1 MLHSRRMIA
10 PDPALSTRAV
20 HAGRADLRDLGVH
33 ALPIDLSTTYPLP
46 DVQAGGDSY
55 ERLAGGEDLAPGASP
70 VYARLWNPT
79 VARFED
85 AVADLEGGAGAVAY
99 GTGMAA
105 LSAVLVAAGQ
115 DERARGGEAAHV
127 VAVRPLYGGSD
138 HLLAT
143 DLLGTRVTFT
153 DPRGCPLEGLVAA
166 LRPSTRVVLVET
178 PANPTL
184 ELVDL
189 EALVAVVRE
198 HAPGAL
204 VAVDNTFATPVLQ
217 QPVRHGADLVLHSA
231 TKFLGGHGDA
241 MGGVVVVAPGRE
253 QVLARLRTV
262 RALTGALLHPMGAYL
277 LHRGLATLPLRVR
290 EQQATATHLA
300 AALADHPAVEAV
312 HHPSVPGRDP
322 HGLVGTQLAG
332 PGSVLAVRVAG
343 GLDAAARVAS
353 SLRLLTHAVS
363 LGGVDS
369 LVQHPA
375 ALTHRPVQG
384 DARPDPG
391 LLRLSVGLED
401 VHDLLADW
409 LRALDQVVPRS
420 RRPDGAGAHS
430 TGRAHHVQ
438 SVVAT

>member
-1 MLHSRRMIA
+1 MRT
-10 PDPALSTRAV
+10 PEPALSTRAV

-33 ALPIDLSTTYPLP
+33 ALPIDLSTTYPLA
-46 DVQAGGDSY
+46 DVASGGDSY
-55 ERLAGGEDLAPGASP
+55 EHLAGGGDLGPGASP

-79 VARFED
+79 VARFEE
-85 AVADLEGGAGAVAY
+85 AVADLELGAGAVAY

-115 DERARGGEAAHV
+115 DEREHGGSAAHV

-138 HLLAT
+138 HLLAS

-153 DPRGCPLEGLVAA
+153 DPRSGTVEGLLAA
-166 LRPSTRVVLVET
+166 LRPTTRVVLVET

-184 ELVDL
+184 ELTDL
-189 EALVAVVRE
+189 GELAAVVHA
-198 HAPGAL
+198 HAPQAL
-204 VAVDNTFATPVLQ
+204 LAVDNTFATPVLQ

-253 QVLARLRTV
+253 RVLARLRTV
-262 RALTGALLHPMGAYL
+262 RALTGALLHPLGAYL

-290 EQQATATHLA
+290 EQQATATRLA

-312 HHPSVPGRDP
+312 HHPSAPGADP
-322 HGLVGTQLAG
+322 LGLVGTQMSG

-343 GLDAAARVAS
+343 GLAAASQVAS
-353 SLRLLTHAVS
+353 SLRLVTHAVS

-384 DARPDPG
+384 DASPRPG

-401 VHDLLADW
+401 GAGLLADW
-409 LRALDQVVPRS
+409 VQALDR
-420 RRPDGAGAHS
+420 
-430 TGRAHHVQ
+430 
-438 SVVAT
+438 VAVTDVLAV

>member
-1 MLHSRRMIA
+1 MLHRHAMRHTDLA
-10 PDPALSTRAV
+10 PSTRAV

-46 DVQAGGDSY
+46 DVAAGGDSY
-55 ERLAGGEDLAPGASP
+55 EHLAGGGDLAAGASP

-85 AVADLEGGAGAVAY
+85 AVADLEDGAGAVAY

-115 DERARGGEAAHV
+115 EEREHGGGAAHV

-153 DPRGCPLEGLVAA
+153 DPRRCPAEALVEA
-166 LRPSTRVVLVET
+166 LRPTTRVVLVET

-184 ELVDL
+184 ELTDL
-189 EALVAVVRE
+189 RATVALVRA
-198 HAPGAL
+198 HAPHAL

-217 QPVRHGADLVLHSA
+217 QPVHHGADLVLHSA

-253 QVLARLRTV
+253 GVLARLRTV

-290 EQQATATHLA
+290 EQQATATGLA

-312 HHPSVPGRDP
+312 HHPSVPGADP
-322 HGLVGTQLAG
+322 LGLVGTQMSG

-343 GLDAAARVAS
+343 GLAAASRVAS
-353 SLRLLTHAVS
+353 SLRLVTHAVS

-375 ALTHRPVQG
+375 ALTHRPVRG
-384 DARPDPG
+384 EASPHPG
-391 LLRLSVGLED
+391 VLRLSVGLED
-401 VHDLLADW
+401 GGDLLADW
-409 LRALDQVVPRS
+409 VQALDRVAAG
-420 RRPDGAGAHS
+420 GAGVDPS
-430 TGRAHHVQ
+430 SLVRA
-438 SVVAT
+438 